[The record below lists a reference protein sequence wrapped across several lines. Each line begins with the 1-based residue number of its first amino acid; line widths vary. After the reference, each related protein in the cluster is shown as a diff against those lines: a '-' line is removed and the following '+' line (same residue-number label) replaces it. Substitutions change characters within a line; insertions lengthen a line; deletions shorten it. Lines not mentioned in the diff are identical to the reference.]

1 MLALLALGC
10 IPVLESPSSDS
21 GNTNSGE
28 CGSWEE
34 PTNTWGSGTPPDC
47 LSGEGYGIGDV
58 HPDIRMVDQNGEEVS
73 MWQFYGSV
81 VVIDFSTMWCAPCA
95 ELATHVDETWKD
107 YEGDGF
113 MYLTVLSQ
121 DHLSQVPDVGELNEW
136 AEEYEITAPVL
147 QDGVGYTD
155 GVIPPPQNFPQV
167 MIVGRD
173 MRILDDSIEPAED
186 PSIRAAIEA
195 AL

>member
-1 MLALLALGC
+1 MLALLALAC
-10 IPVLESPSSDS
+10 VPVLESPSSDS
-21 GNTNSGE
+21 GDAKTGE
-28 CGSWEE
+28 CGTWEP
-34 PTNTWGSGTPPDC
+34 PTNIWGAESPPDC
-47 LSGEGYGIGDV
+47 LSGEGYHTGDI

-73 MWQFYGSV
+73 MWQFYGNV
-81 VVIDFSTMWCAPCA
+81 IVIDFSTMWCAPCA

-107 YEGDGF
+107 YEDDGF

-121 DHLSQVPDVGELNEW
+121 DHLSQVPDVEELNEW
-136 AEEYEITAPVL
+136 ADEYRISAPVL

-155 GVIPPPQNFPQV
+155 DVIPPPQNFPQI

-186 PSIRAAIEA
+186 PSIRAAVEA